1 MSLLFYVE
9 IGSTSLFA
17 GGISWRQADGFG
29 SVAGFNQPM
38 GLTINKEGIV
48 YVADTG
54 NNMIR
59 KIVPSGSLCDDVNDL
74 FDSIIVRVCIIY

>member
-1 MSLLFYVE
+1 MAFLLSLLSSLSLLFYVE

-17 GGISWRQADGFG
+17 GS
-29 SVAGFNQPM
+29 FNQPL

-59 KIVPSGSLCDDVNDL
+59 KVIPSGSLCDDVNDL
-74 FDSIIVRVCIIY
+74 FGSIIVRVCIIY